1 MMRRMHLTSKHR
13 ISRVGASVVGIV
25 ETTACCIAV
34 IHSILVDPLY
44 FQGRADV
51 VVLLQKQSSSK
62 SCVGNSRVICVLQI
76 LPRETNLMSR

>member
-1 MMRRMHLTSKHR
+1 
-13 ISRVGASVVGIV
+13 
-25 ETTACCIAV
+25 
-34 IHSILVDPLY
+34 LY